1 MNSNGFIPSI
11 SDEKGFSPRRR
22 DKHEQSR
29 AEKSDRNGTVCA
41 VAMDHKGFAQKWGPE
56 DQANGDYPRDPMGI
70 KCRCNGYDDYDVT
83 IYIRI

>member
-1 MNSNGFIPSI
+1 
-11 SDEKGFSPRRR
+11 
-22 DKHEQSR
+22 
-29 AEKSDRNGTVCA
+29 
-41 VAMDHKGFAQKWGPE
+41 MDHKGFAQKWGPE